1 MSEVVDKKKL
11 LEWIDGMTAS
21 NNGHVPGVAIWI
33 LIRKIES
40 GELDPDPVK
49 DFLCVNCGETVT
61 IEDHDDHI
69 RCEPDFIH
77 YPKPMQFDDRPTTC
91 FCGTITEY
99 YRLNWNEVTCPGCLA
114 HKPNLL
120 EEGLKQCFPGVKFVT
135 SGEKK

>member
-1 MSEVVDKKKL
+1 MSDVEVVDKKKL

-40 GELDPDPVK
+40 GELDPDP
-49 DFLCVNCGETVT
+49 T
-61 IEDHDDHI
+61 
-69 RCEPDFIH
+69 PS
-77 YPKPMQFDDRPTTC
+77 
-91 FCGTITEY
+91 
-99 YRLNWNEVTCPGCLA
+99 
-114 HKPNLL
+114 LL